1 MLPYGMTLASSD
13 PTRPP
18 RWSVERRMALV
29 LARLQWEG
37 RVNRSD
43 LVARFGIS
51 PNQATADLRRFA
63 ELYPGALAYDAKEK
77 TYRAGPDLPAPAQEA
92 AEQVL
97 RDLRLV
103 AEGVLPGDE
112 VTLASVP
119 TLAAAGAPSRPAAP
133 AVLQAVLAAIRMRA
147 VLHAIYQSFSAPES
161 RPRQLEPHA
170 LVFDG
175 FRWHARSRDAEDG
188 AYKDFV
194 LGRLFDPWADAPGTA
209 EPVRDTEWDALVDL
223 ELRPHPDLPLSQR
236 LAVEAD
242 YAMTDGRVLLTC
254 RRAVSCY
261 TKRRLGL
268 TAGHEARPAHEQHV
282 VLHAELD
289 RVNSANLAMSVEV
302 LPVLA
307 G

>member
-1 MLPYGMTLASSD
+1 
-13 PTRPP
+13 
-18 RWSVERRMALV
+18 MALV

-51 PNQATADLRRFA
+51 PNQATADLRRFG

-77 TYRAGPDLPAPAQEA
+77 TYRAGLGLPDPVQDD

-112 VTLASVP
+112 VMLASVP
-119 TLAAAGAPSRPAAP
+119 TLAVASAPSRPAAP
-133 AVLQAVLAAIRMRA
+133 AVVHAVLAAIRARA
-147 VLHAIYQSFSAPES
+147 VLHVTYQSFSASEP
-161 RPRQLEPHA
+161 RPRHIEPHA

-175 FRWHARSRDAEDG
+175 FRWHARSRDADDG
-188 AYKDFV
+188 TYKDFV
-194 LGRLFDPWADAPGTA
+194 LGRLSNTSIDGFGTA
-209 EPVRDTEWDALVDL
+209 MPVRDTDWDALVDL
-223 ELRPHPDLPLSQR
+223 DLRPHPALSPSQR
-236 LAVEAD
+236 NAVEAD
-242 YAMTDGRVLLTC
+242 YGMTDGRVVLTC
-254 RRAVSCY
+254 RKAVSYY

-268 TAGHEARPAHEQHV
+268 APGHETRPAHEQHV

-289 RVNSANLAMSVEV
+289 HLGA
-302 LPVLA
+302 
-307 G
+307 